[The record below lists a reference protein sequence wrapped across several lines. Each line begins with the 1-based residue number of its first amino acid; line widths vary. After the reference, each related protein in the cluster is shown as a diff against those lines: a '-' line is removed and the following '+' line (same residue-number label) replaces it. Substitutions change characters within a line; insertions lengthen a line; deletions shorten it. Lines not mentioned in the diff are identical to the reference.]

1 MKNSFTYKCYS
12 DHGTVQFLYGVGD
25 SVVEGGEETLYT
37 LCRIDSKFLGEVRGF
52 AVLNPN
58 DADDKVKGE
67 KVALTSALGSIK
79 FRECRKAIW
88 NAYLEWANIQ
98 KKEVENA

>member
-12 DHGTVQFLYGVGD
+12 EQGTVQFLYGVGD
-25 SVVEGGEETLYT
+25 SVVEGDEETIYT

-79 FRECRKAIW
+79 FREYRKAIW
-88 NAYLEWANIQ
+88 DAYLEWANIQ